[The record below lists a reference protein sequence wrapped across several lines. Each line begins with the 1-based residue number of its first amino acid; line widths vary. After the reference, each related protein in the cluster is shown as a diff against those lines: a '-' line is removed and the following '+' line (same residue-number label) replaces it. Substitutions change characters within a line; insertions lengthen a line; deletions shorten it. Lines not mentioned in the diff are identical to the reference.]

1 MSVSEL
7 QSYLL
12 KYKKYLAIFVSLSI
26 LLCTIF
32 INVSQSYT
40 AEIYIKYLGEN
51 AESGLTPNNNELNPY
66 EISDA
71 LIVKKALDTIGVKN
85 TSYNTIRK
93 NISISPIILSSEE
106 AKYASYI
113 DNFSD
118 YENTEENKI
127 HPVCFSVKFTTD
139 QSGEFA
145 RKFLNALIE
154 EYRIYYV
161 EKYAYSNDITLIS
174 EDAVMQY
181 DYFETAELLEDK
193 IRNNI
198 AYLSSIV
205 TDDTDFRSAQT
216 GYSMSDIANAY
227 DSILK
232 NDLANV
238 SQFIIENGISRNSD
252 VLKNTLQNR
261 ADAAVLDSNMNVEK
275 ATTQKELMKTYSKK
289 NKEYVWSTSRAEA
302 DDNQIHSDIERDR
315 TYNTDKSVYDQ
326 MILEYVDYSLKSKNL
341 LIDKDIY
348 TDNIKHFYNESV
360 QNPQVEQLLSG
371 ICDKYNTIQ
380 QLTEKTIDDYNN
392 YKSARYLTTIS
403 GIATSEDVNELIY
416 YVSTLVLS
424 LGLGVI
430 AIIFLELKRKKK
442 I

>member
-12 KYKKYLAIFVSLSI
+12 KYKKFLAIFVSVAL
-26 LLCTIF
+26 LLCATF

-40 AEIYIKYLGEN
+40 AEIYIKYLGDK
-51 AESGLTPNNNELNPY
+51 AESGLTENGKELNPY

-71 LIVKKALDTIGVKN
+71 LIVKKALESIGVET

-93 NISISPIILSSEE
+93 GISVSPIILSSEE

-118 YENTEENKI
+118 YDNTEENKTQ
-127 HPVCFSVKFTTD
+127 PVYFSVKFTSK
-139 QSGEFA
+139 QSDEFA
-145 RKFLNALIE
+145 RKFLNALIK

-161 EKYAYSNDITLIS
+161 EKYAYSNDVILIS

-181 DYFETAELLEDK
+181 DYFETAELLEDN

-198 AYLSSIV
+198 GYLNNIISG
-205 TDDTDFRSAQT
+205 DTDFRSAQT
-216 GYSMSDIANAY
+216 GYSMRDLANAY
-227 DSILK
+227 DSLLK
-232 NDLANV
+232 NDLAGV
-238 SQFIIENGISRNSD
+238 SQIILENGIARNSD
-252 VLKNTLQNR
+252 VLKNTLQNQ
-261 ADAAVLDSNMNVEK
+261 ADAALLDSDMNAEK
-275 ATTQKELMKTYSKK
+275 AAKQKELMGTYSKK
-289 NKEYVWSTSRAEA
+289 NKEYVWDISRAE
-302 DDNQIHSDIERDR
+302 DDNQIHSDVERDR
-315 TYNTDKSVYDQ
+315 AYNTDKSVYDQ
-326 MILEYVDYSLKSKNL
+326 MILDYINYGIKSKNF

-348 TDNIKHFYNESV
+348 TKNIEYFSNESAH
-360 QNPQVEQLLSG
+360 NPQVEQLLSD
-371 ICDKYNTIQ
+371 ICDKYNKIQ

-392 YKSARYLTTIS
+392 YKSSRYLTTIS
-403 GIATSEDVNELIY
+403 GIAISEDVNELIY
-416 YVSTLVLS
+416 YASTLVLS
-424 LGLGVI
+424 LVFGII

>member
-1 MSVSEL
+1 MSVSEF

-12 KYKKYLAIFVSLSI
+12 KYKKSLAIFVSLSL

-40 AEIYIKYLGEN
+40 AEIYIKYLGDK
-51 AESGLTPNNNELNPY
+51 AVSGLTENGKELNPY

-71 LIVKKALDTIGVKN
+71 IVVKKALESIGVEN

-93 NISISPIILSSEE
+93 SISVSPIILSSEE

-113 DNFSD
+113 ENFSD
-118 YENTEENKI
+118 YDNTEENKA
-127 HPVCFSVKFTTD
+127 HPVCFSVKFTTS
-139 QSGEFA
+139 QSSEFA
-145 RKFLNALIE
+145 RKFLAALIE

-181 DYFETAELLEDK
+181 DYLETAELLEGK
-193 IRNNI
+193 IRDNI
-198 AYLSSIV
+198 GYLNSII
-205 TDDTDFRSAQT
+205 TGDNDFRSAQT

-232 NDLANV
+232 NDLAGV
-238 SQFIIENGISRNSD
+238 SQIIVENGISRNSD
-252 VLKNTLQNR
+252 VLKNTLQNQ
-261 ADAAVLDSNMNVEK
+261 ADAAVLNSNMNAEK
-275 ATTQKELMKTYSKK
+275 AATQKELMKTYSKK
-289 NKEYVWSTSRAEA
+289 NKEYVWSTSRAED
-302 DDNQIHSDIERDR
+302 DDNQIHSDVERDYV
-315 TYNTDKSVYDQ
+315 YNSDKSVYDQ
-326 MILEYVDYSLKSKNL
+326 MILDYVDYSIKSKNL

-348 TDNIKHFYNESV
+348 TKNIGCFSNESV
-360 QNPQVEQLLSG
+360 QNPKVEQLLSE

-380 QLTEKTIDDYNN
+380 QLTEKTIDDYND

-403 GIATSEDVNELIY
+403 GIATSENVNRIIY
-416 YVSTLVLS
+416 YASTLVLS
-424 LGLGVI
+424 MGFGVI
-430 AIIFLELKRKKK
+430 AIVFLELKRKKK

>member
-1 MSVSEL
+1 MSVSEF

-12 KYKKYLAIFVSLSI
+12 KYKKYLAIFVSLSL

-32 INVSQSYT
+32 INGTQSYT
-40 AEIYIKYLGEN
+40 AEIYIKYLGDK
-51 AESGLTPNNNELNPY
+51 AESGLTENGKELNPY

-71 LIVKKALDTIGVKN
+71 LVVKKALESIGVEN

-93 NISISPIILSSEE
+93 GIRVSPIILSSEE

-113 DNFSD
+113 DNFSNYD
-118 YENTEENKI
+118 NTEENKTQ
-127 HPVCFSVKFTTD
+127 PVYFSVKFTTK
-139 QSGEFA
+139 QSDEFA

-161 EKYAYSNDITLIS
+161 EKYAYSDDMTLIS

-181 DYFETAELLEDK
+181 DYFETAELLEGK

-198 AYLSSIV
+198 GYLNNIISG
-205 TDDTDFRSAQT
+205 DTDFRSAQT
-216 GYSMSDIANAY
+216 GYSMRDLANAY
-227 DSILK
+227 DSLLK
-232 NDLANV
+232 NDLAGV
-238 SQFIIENGISRNSD
+238 SQIILENGISRNGD
-252 VLKNTLQNR
+252 VLKNTLQNQ
-261 ADAAVLDSNMNVEK
+261 ADAAVLDSNMNAEK
-275 ATTQKELMKTYSKK
+275 AATQKELMKTYSKK
-289 NKEYVWSTSRAEA
+289 NKEYVWSTSNAD

-315 TYNTDKSVYDQ
+315 AYSTDKSVYDQ
-326 MILEYVDYSLKSKNL
+326 MILDYVNYGIKSKDL

-348 TDNIKHFYNESV
+348 TKNIEHFSNESA
-360 QNPQVEQLLSG
+360 QNTQVEQLLSD

-392 YKSARYLTTIS
+392 YKSSRYLTTIS
-403 GIATSEDVNELIY
+403 GIAISEDVNELIN

-424 LGLGVI
+424 LGFGVI
-430 AIIFLELKRKKK
+430 AIVFLELKRKKK

>member
-7 QSYLL
+7 QIYLL
-12 KYKKYLAIFVSLSI
+12 KYKKFLAIFVSLSI
-26 LLCTIF
+26 FLCAIF

-40 AEIYIKYLGEN
+40 AEIYIKYLGDK
-51 AESGLTPNNNELNPY
+51 AEDGLTENGKKLNPY

-71 LIVKKALDTIGVKN
+71 FVVKKALENIGAESA
-85 TSYNTIRK
+85 SYNTIRK
-93 NISISPIILSSEE
+93 SISVSPVILSSEE

-118 YENTEENKI
+118 YDNTEENKTQ
-127 HPVCFSVKFTTD
+127 PVYFSVKFTSK
-139 QSGEFA
+139 QSDEFA
-145 RKFLNALIE
+145 RKFLKALIE

-161 EKYAYSNDITLIS
+161 EKYAYSDDMTLIS

-181 DYFETAELLEDK
+181 DYFETAKLLEGK

-198 AYLSSIV
+198 SYLNNIISG
-205 TDDTDFRSAQT
+205 DTDFRSAQT
-216 GYSMSDIANAY
+216 GYSMRDLAVAY
-227 DSILK
+227 DSLLK
-232 NDLANV
+232 NDLSGA
-238 SQFIIENGISRNSD
+238 SRIILENGISKNST
-252 VLKNTLQNR
+252 VLKNTLQNQS
-261 ADAAVLDSNMNVEK
+261 DAAILESNMNAEK
-275 ATTQKELMKTYSKK
+275 VATQKELLETYSKK
-289 NKEYVWSTSRAEA
+289 NKEYVWDTIGDD

-315 TYNTDKSVYDQ
+315 TYSTDKSVYDQ
-326 MILEYVDYSLKSKNL
+326 MILDYVDYSIKSKNL

-348 TDNIKHFYNESV
+348 TNSIGYFSNESS
-360 QNPQVEQLLSG
+360 QNTQVEKVLLE
-371 ICDKYNTIQ
+371 ICKKYNTIQ

-403 GIATSEDVNELIY
+403 GVATSDDVNELVY

-424 LGLGVI
+424 LGFGVI
-430 AIIFLELKRKKK
+430 AIVFLELTRKKK

>member
-1 MSVSEL
+1 MSVSDL

-26 LLCTIF
+26 LLCTVF

-51 AESGLTPNNNELNPY
+51 AGSGLTPNNNELNPY

-71 LIVKKALDTIGVKN
+71 LIIKKALDRIGLKSA
-85 TSYNTIRK
+85 SYNAIRK
-93 NISISPIILSSEE
+93 SISISPITLSSEE
-106 AKYASYI
+106 AKYASFI
-113 DNFSD
+113 ENFSD
-118 YENTEENKI
+118 YDNAEENKA
-127 HPVCFSVKFTTD
+127 HPVCFSVKFTTG
-139 QSGEFA
+139 QSSELA
-145 RKFLNALIE
+145 RKFLAALIE

-174 EDAVMQY
+174 KDAVMQY

-193 IRNNI
+193 IRKNI
-198 AYLSSIV
+198 GYLNGIV
-205 TDDTDFRSAQT
+205 ADDTDFRSVKT

-252 VLKNTLQNR
+252 VLKNTLHNQ
-261 ADAAVLDSNMNVEK
+261 ADSAVLDSNMNAEK
-275 ATTQKELMKTYSKK
+275 AATQKELMKTYSKK
-289 NKEYVWSTSRAEA
+289 NKEYVWSTSRAE
-302 DDNQIHSDIERDR
+302 DEDNQIRSDIERDR
-315 TYNTDKSVYDQ
+315 TYSADKSVYDQ
-326 MILEYVDYSLKSKNL
+326 MILEYVDYSIKSKDL
-341 LIDKDIY
+341 LIDKDVY
-348 TDNIKHFYNESV
+348 TDNIKHFCNESAK
-360 QNPQVEQLLSG
+360 NTQVEQLLSE

-403 GIATSEDVNELIY
+403 GIATSEEVNELIY

-424 LGLGVI
+424 IGFGVI

>member
-12 KYKKYLAIFVSLSI
+12 KYKKFLAIFVSVAL
-26 LLCTIF
+26 LLCATF

-40 AEIYIKYLGEN
+40 AEIYIKYLGDK
-51 AESGLTPNNNELNPY
+51 AESGLTENGKELNPY

-71 LIVKKALDTIGVKN
+71 LIVKKALESIGVET

-93 NISISPIILSSEE
+93 GISVSPIILSSEE

-118 YENTEENKI
+118 YDNTEENKTQ
-127 HPVCFSVKFTTD
+127 PVYFSVRFTTK
-139 QSGEFA
+139 QSDEFA

-161 EKYAYSNDITLIS
+161 EKYAYSDDMTLIS

-181 DYFETAELLEDK
+181 DYFETAELLEGK

-198 AYLSSIV
+198 GYLNNIISG
-205 TDDTDFRSAQT
+205 DTDFRSAQT
-216 GYSMSDIANAY
+216 GYSMRDLANAY
-227 DSILK
+227 DSLLK
-232 NDLANV
+232 NDLAGV
-238 SQFIIENGISRNSD
+238 SQIILENGIARNSD
-252 VLKNTLQNR
+252 VLKNTLQNQ
-261 ADAAVLDSNMNVEK
+261 ADAALLDSDMNAEK
-275 ATTQKELMKTYSKK
+275 AATQKELMGTYSKK
-289 NKEYVWSTSRAEA
+289 NKEYVWDISRAE
-302 DDNQIHSDIERDR
+302 DDNQIHSDVERDR
-315 TYNTDKSVYDQ
+315 AYNTDKSVYDQ
-326 MILEYVDYSLKSKNL
+326 MILDYINYGIKSKNF

-348 TDNIKHFYNESV
+348 TKNIEYFSNESAH
-360 QNPQVEQLLSG
+360 NPQVEQLLSD
-371 ICDKYNTIQ
+371 ICDKYNKIQ

-392 YKSARYLTTIS
+392 YKSSRYLTTIS
-403 GIATSEDVNELIY
+403 GIAISEDVNELIY

-424 LGLGVI
+424 LGIGII

>member
-12 KYKKYLAIFVSLSI
+12 KYKKFLAIFVSIAL
-26 LLCTIF
+26 LLCATF

-40 AEIYIKYLGEN
+40 AEIYIKYLGDK
-51 AESGLTPNNNELNPY
+51 AEAGLTENGKKLNPY

-71 LIVKKALDTIGVKN
+71 LIVKKALESIGVEN

-93 NISISPIILSSEE
+93 GISVSPIILSSEE

-118 YENTEENKI
+118 YDNTEENKTQ
-127 HPVCFSVKFTTD
+127 PVYFSVKFTSK
-139 QSGEFA
+139 QSDEFA

-161 EKYAYSNDITLIS
+161 EKYAYSDDMTLIS
-174 EDAVMQY
+174 EYAVMQY
-181 DYFETAELLEDK
+181 DYFETAALLEDK

-198 AYLSSIV
+198 SYLNSIIFG
-205 TDDTDFRSAQT
+205 DTDFRSAQT
-216 GYSMSDIANAY
+216 GYSMRDLATAY
-227 DSILK
+227 DSLLG
-232 NDLANV
+232 NDLAGV
-238 SQFIIENGISRNSD
+238 SQIILENGITRNSD

-261 ADAAVLDSNMNVEK
+261 ADAALLDSNMNAEK
-275 ATTQKELMKTYSKK
+275 AATQKALTETYSKK
-289 NKEYVWSTSRAEA
+289 NKEYVWDTFSAD
-302 DDNQIHSDIERDR
+302 DDNQIHSDIERD
-315 TYNTDKSVYDQ
+315 YIYSADKSVYDQ
-326 MILEYVDYSLKSKNL
+326 MILDYVNYGIKSKDL

-348 TDNIKHFYNESV
+348 TENIECFSDESA
-360 QNPQVEQLLSG
+360 QNPQVEQLLSD

-403 GIATSEDVNELIY
+403 GIAISEDVNELIY
-416 YVSTLVLS
+416 YASTLVLS
-424 LGLGVI
+424 LGFGII
-430 AIIFLELKRKKK
+430 AIVFLELKRKKK

>member
-12 KYKKYLAIFVSLSI
+12 KYKKFLAIFVSIAL
-26 LLCTIF
+26 LLCATF

-40 AEIYIKYLGEN
+40 AEIYIKYLGDK
-51 AESGLTPNNNELNPY
+51 AEAGLTENGKKLNPY

-71 LIVKKALDTIGVKN
+71 LIVKKALESIGVEN

-93 NISISPIILSSEE
+93 GISVSPIILSSEE

-118 YENTEENKI
+118 YDNTEENKTQ
-127 HPVCFSVKFTTD
+127 PVYFSVKFTSK
-139 QSGEFA
+139 QSDEFA

-161 EKYAYSNDITLIS
+161 EKYAYSDDMTLIS
-174 EDAVMQY
+174 EYAVMQY
-181 DYFETAELLEDK
+181 DYFETAALLEDK

-198 AYLSSIV
+198 SYLNSIIFG
-205 TDDTDFRSAQT
+205 DTDFRSAQT
-216 GYSMSDIANAY
+216 GYSMRDLATAY
-227 DSILK
+227 DSLLG
-232 NDLANV
+232 NDLAGV
-238 SQFIIENGISRNSD
+238 SQIILENGITRNSD

-261 ADAAVLDSNMNVEK
+261 ADAALLDSNMNAEK
-275 ATTQKELMKTYSKK
+275 AATQKALTETYSKK
-289 NKEYVWSTSRAEA
+289 NKEYVWDTFSAD
-302 DDNQIHSDIERDR
+302 DDNQIHSDIERD
-315 TYNTDKSVYDQ
+315 YIYSADKSVYDQ
-326 MILEYVDYSLKSKNL
+326 MILDYVNYGIKSKDL

-348 TDNIKHFYNESV
+348 TENIECFSDESA
-360 QNPQVEQLLSG
+360 QNPQVEQLLSD

-403 GIATSEDVNELIY
+403 GVATSEDVNELVY
-416 YVSTLVLS
+416 YASTLVLS
-424 LGLGVI
+424 LGFGII
-430 AIIFLELKRKKK
+430 AIVFLELKRKKK